1 MKIQAMKNYI
11 PRKLLGRA
19 ILIFLFPIIFIELV
33 VFIGFI
39 QRHFAQVTN
48 QMSESLTYEIKYIQ
62 SKLPILNNNLN
73 YLAEVKKLGK
83 NFGLEV
89 EISDVQPRLKIINLE
104 IFDFTGRAFV
114 KKMRTN
120 FGDETYFNFS
130 ERRKIKMSIVLND
143 KFLSIG
149 FPRGRISAA
158 NPHQLLVL
166 MVFVSILLVTL
177 SLIILKN
184 QIKPIIKLAE
194 VSDAFGRGQSLP
206 FKPAG
211 SDEVRR
217 AGIAFLAMR
226 SRIER
231 QIEQRAQMLSGVS
244 HDLRTPLTRL
254 KLSLSLSQDKKEREK
269 MRHDVDSM
277 QTMLDELLT
286 FAKTDHLE
294 ELQYTNPVELLASM
308 IKENEI
314 PNKTI
319 DFKLGEVAKDKT
331 RILIRKSSFKRAIQ
345 NLLHNAL
352 NYGNQVVIR
361 LKIGKKFLTLLI
373 EDNGPG
379 IPIHLRKDAVKPFT
393 RLDQSRNQNKHSGV
407 GLGLSITLDTVR
419 NHGGSLSLEQSKTL
433 GGLKVKINIPI

>member
-166 MVFVSILLVTL
+166 
-177 SLIILKN
+177 
-184 QIKPIIKLAE
+184 
-194 VSDAFGRGQSLP
+194 
-206 FKPAG
+206 
-211 SDEVRR
+211 
-217 AGIAFLAMR
+217 
-226 SRIER
+226 
-231 QIEQRAQMLSGVS
+231 
-244 HDLRTPLTRL
+244 
-254 KLSLSLSQDKKEREK
+254 
-269 MRHDVDSM
+269 
-277 QTMLDELLT
+277 
-286 FAKTDHLE
+286 
-294 ELQYTNPVELLASM
+294 
-308 IKENEI
+308 
-314 PNKTI
+314 
-319 DFKLGEVAKDKT
+319 
-331 RILIRKSSFKRAIQ
+331 
-345 NLLHNAL
+345 
-352 NYGNQVVIR
+352 
-361 LKIGKKFLTLLI
+361 
-373 EDNGPG
+373 
-379 IPIHLRKDAVKPFT
+379 
-393 RLDQSRNQNKHSGV
+393 
-407 GLGLSITLDTVR
+407 
-419 NHGGSLSLEQSKTL
+419 
-433 GGLKVKINIPI
+433 